1 MTRILVTGA
10 TGTVG
15 GHVARGLAAVDA
27 GTDID
32 ARTDDD
38 IEVRTGARSVDR
50 ARESLPGAVEPI
62 EFDFEKPETWGAA
75 FEGVDALFLVRPPE
89 MARVHRHIT
98 PALDAAERV
107 GVEHAV
113 FLSVLGAEKNPI
125 LPHRRIERHLEDGGL
140 SYTFLRASFFMQN
153 FSEVHRSDVAERG
166 ELFVPAGDGATSFVD
181 ARDVAAVG
189 VEALVDPAH
198 RNHTYDV
205 TGPAALRYDEAAAV
219 FSDALGREVSYAD
232 PGLVEFVVASTR
244 RGVSPS
250 FALAQAVIYTTAR
263 LGLAG
268 RVSDD
273 AERVLGRPPRSLSEF
288 VRDHAAAFEPDAAAE
303 GS

>member
-1 MTRILVTGA
+1 MTRSILVTGA

-15 GHVARGLAAVDA
+15 GHVARGLGEVDA
-27 GTDID
+27 ATDID
-32 ARTDDD
+32 AA
-38 IEVRTGARSVDR
+38 VRAGVRSVDR

-62 EFDFEKPETWGAA
+62 EFDFERPETWGAA
-75 FEGVDALFLVRPPE
+75 FEGVDALFLIRPPE

-98 PALDAAERV
+98 PAVDAAERV
-107 GVEHAV
+107 GVEHVV

-125 LPHRRIERHLEDGGL
+125 LPHCRIERHLEDGGF

-153 FSEVHRSDVAERG
+153 FSEVHRSDVAERD
-166 ELFVPAGDGATSFVD
+166 ELFVPAGGGETSFVD

-189 VEALVDPAH
+189 VEALVGPEH
-198 RNHTYDV
+198 RNRAYDV
-205 TGPAALRYDEAAAV
+205 TGPAALTYEEAAAV
-219 FSDALGREVSYAD
+219 FSDALGREISYAD

-268 RVSDD
+268 RVSRD
-273 AERVLGRPPRSLSEF
+273 AERVLGRPPRSLSAF
-288 VRDHAAAFEPDAAAE
+288 VSDHAEAFEPNGAPE
-303 GS
+303 P